1 MVYPY
6 VFGLLVDEV
15 FYNKNMSFFITI
27 IVIYAIIYF
36 TEQLLHLILNVLWPY
51 QFNVYLLEIREAIYI
66 KIMNLR
72 YATLTNMPIGDLIG
86 KVNWEADAFVELL
99 HRNVAYLIANT
110 IKLVTIVG
118 IVFLIDFRLSIL
130 LIVTIIISYI
140 ASYKLGIKIGE
151 RQKEVRDKYMSFL
164 AWTFEM
170 LGGIREIKL
179 FGAEKRVSAICNNTI
194 EFINEENEKQV
205 KTEVFSDRICAFII
219 LVANISLYALSGI
232 LIYKDVISLGSFVAV
247 IAYFEVANTLL
258 GSINKYW
265 GKVHGNNAIIDDLVN
280 LFELQTEEEIEK
292 EDIEIR
298 EGKIEFNNVD
308 FSYGNKDVLKGFN
321 LSIESGSSV
330 ALVGKSGAGKST
342 VANLILRLL
351 DSKNGTITIDGQNI
365 EKCNLYS
372 LREQVGIVQQE
383 IFVFDGT
390 IRENMLLAKKGA
402 TDEEILKA
410 LKDADLEVYMDNTEK
425 GLDTVIGTEGISMSG
440 GEKQRLAIARL
451 FLRNPQILIFDEA
464 TSSLDANTEKLVND
478 AWKKLAKGKTA
489 IVIAHRLS
497 TILCADKIAIMDAGK
512 VVGYD
517 VHENLLKNS
526 KEYSNLFKEQYL
538 KDKVSVE

>member
-1 MVYPY
+1 M
-6 VFGLLVDEV
+6 
-15 FYNKNMSFFITI
+15 
-27 IVIYAIIYF
+27 
-36 TEQLLHLILNVLWPY
+36 
-51 QFNVYLLEIREAIYI
+51 
-66 KIMNLR
+66 
-72 YATLTNMPIGDLIG
+72 
-86 KVNWEADAFVELL
+86 
-99 HRNVAYLIANT
+99 
-110 IKLVTIVG
+110 
-118 IVFLIDFRLSIL
+118 
-130 LIVTIIISYI
+130 
-140 ASYKLGIKIGE
+140 
-151 RQKEVRDKYMSFL
+151 
-164 AWTFEM
+164 
-170 LGGIREIKL
+170 
-179 FGAEKRVSAICNNTI
+179 
-194 EFINEENEKQV
+194 
-205 KTEVFSDRICAFII
+205 
-219 LVANISLYALSGI
+219 
-232 LIYKDVISLGSFVAV
+232 
-247 IAYFEVANTLL
+247 
-258 GSINKYW
+258 
-265 GKVHGNNAIIDDLVN
+265 
-280 LFELQTEEEIEK
+280 
-292 EDIEIR
+292 
-298 EGKIEFNNVD
+298 
-308 FSYGNKDVLKGFN
+308 
-321 LSIESGSSV
+321 SIESGSSV